1 MLGREFMP
9 KLEEGNFWIRATLP
23 MSISL
28 DQSAK
33 YVGRMR
39 SILRGCPSDPST
51 PCDEAHRTHPE
62 VTAVVSQ
69 LGRPDDGTDVS
80 GFYNIE
86 LFAPLKPFDEWP
98 RGMTKEKLTDELNKE
113 LSEAFPGVIFN
124 FSQMIS
130 DNVEEAVSGVKGEN
144 SVKVFGNDLE
154 SNEKIADAIVDVMG
168 KVPGIKDLGTFQSMG
183 QPNIKITPKRDVCA
197 RYGLNTGDVAAVIQA
212 AIGGQAHD
220 GGLRGR
226 EALRPH
232 GALEAAVPDEP
243 RGDPRDHRVRRPTE
257 SRCRSASSPT
267 SRPSRAPRS
276 STARTRCGTRP

>member
-1 MLGREFMP
+1 
-9 KLEEGNFWIRATLP
+9 

-39 SILRGCPSDPST
+39 SILRGCPTDPGA

-62 VTAVVSQ
+62 VITVVSQ

-98 RGMTKEKLTDELNKE
+98 RGLTKEKLTDELNKE
-113 LSEAFPGVIFN
+113 LTEAFPGVVFN

-168 KVPGIKDLGTFQSMG
+168 KVPGIKDLGTFQSHG
-183 QPNIKITPKRDVCA
+183 AAEHQDHAEA
-197 RYGLNTGDVAAVIQA
+197 RRV
-212 AIGGQAHD
+212 
-220 GGLRGR
+220 R
-226 EALRPH
+226 ALRPQH
-232 GALEAAVPDEP
+232 GGRR
-243 RGDPRDHRVRRPTE
+243 RGRPGRHR
-257 SRCRSASSPT
+257 
-267 SRPSRAPRS
+267 
-276 STARTRCGTRP
+276 RTGA